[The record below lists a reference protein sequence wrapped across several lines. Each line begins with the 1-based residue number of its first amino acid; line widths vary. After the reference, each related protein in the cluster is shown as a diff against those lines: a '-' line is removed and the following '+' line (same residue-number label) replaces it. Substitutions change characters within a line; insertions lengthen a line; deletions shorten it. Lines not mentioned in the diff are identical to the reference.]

1 MSASDD
7 DTVITIADARRAFCV
22 LGVKRWM
29 DERGI
34 DFRDFVE
41 NGITVGRL
49 KELGEVGMA
58 ELLTA
63 TPPQE
68 EVDNG

>member
-7 DTVITIADARRAFCV
+7 TIITIADARRAFCV

-49 KELGEVGMA
+49 KELGEAGMA

-63 TPPQE
+63 APPQE
-68 EVDNG
+68 EIDNG